1 MDALLQFTVNGILIG
16 GVYALIALGIVL
28 IYKSSRIFNFAAGEM
43 VMLGAFFMWTFLDF
57 LGLPLLLSLFLTML
71 LTGLVGWI
79 MERLAIHPLIGQP
92 LLSAILV
99 TLGLSH
105 ILRGMTML
113 FWGGASEKLTE
124 FLPGKPILIGNVI
137 IPIDLLWCFGIS
149 ITIFMALLLFYKKT
163 AVGLAMRA
171 VAEDHQV
178 AQARGISV
186 GRIFAIIWFIT
197 GVIAS
202 AGGILLS
209 YRVGVTQFVS
219 LISLKAFP
227 AVLLGGLESIGGA
240 LLGGLIVGLLENL
253 AGGLLAPW
261 LMETTPYIILIIVL
275 LIRPDGLFGLKRI
288 ERI

>member
-16 GVYALIALGIVL
+16 GVYSLIALGIVL

-43 VMLGAFFMWTFLDF
+43 VMVGAFFMWTLLDL
-57 LGLPLLLSLFLTML
+57 LGLPLIVSLLLTML
-71 LTGLVGWI
+71 FTGLVGWI

-99 TLGLSH
+99 TLGLAD
-105 ILRGMTML
+105 ILRGLAML
-113 FWGGASEKLTE
+113 FWGGASEKLSE
-124 FLPGKPILIGNVI
+124 FLPGKPVFIGNVVL
-137 IPIDLLWCFGIS
+137 PVDLLWCFGIS
-149 ITIFMALLLFYKKT
+149 IAIFGALLLFYQKT
-163 AVGLAMRA
+163 SVGLAMRA

-186 GRIFAIIWFIT
+186 GKIFAIVWFIT
-197 GVIAS
+197 GIIA
-202 AGGILLS
+202 ATGGILLS
-209 YRVGVTQFVS
+209 YRVGVTQFVG

-227 AVLLGGLESIGGA
+227 AVLLGGLDSIGGA
-240 LLGGLIVGLLENL
+240 LVGGIIVGLLENL
-253 AGGLLAPW
+253 AGGLIAPW
-261 LMETTPYIILIIVL
+261 LMETTPYIVLIFVL

>member
-1 MDALLQFTVNGILIG
+1 MDAVLQFTVNGILIG
-16 GVYALIALGIVL
+16 GVYSLIALGIVF
-28 IYKSSRIFNFAAGEM
+28 IYKYSRVFNFAAGEM
-43 VMLGAFFMWTFLDF
+43 VMFGAFFMWTLLDY
-57 LGLPLLLSLFLTML
+57 LGLPLIASLLLTMFF
-71 LTGLVGWI
+71 TGVVGLI

-99 TLGLSH
+99 TLGLAD
-105 ILRGMTML
+105 ILRGVAML
-113 FWGGASEKLTE
+113 FWGGASERLSE
-124 FLPGKPILIGNVI
+124 FLPGKAIFIGNIVF
-137 IPIDLLWCFGIS
+137 PMDLLWCFGIS
-149 ITIFMALLLFYKKT
+149 ITIFGALFLFYQKT

-186 GRIFAIIWFIT
+186 GKIFAIVWFIT
-197 GVIAS
+197 GIIA
-202 AGGILLS
+202 ATGGILLS
-209 YRVGVTQFVS
+209 YRIGVTQFIS

-240 LLGGLIVGLLENL
+240 LLGGLLVGLLENL
-253 AGGLLAPW
+253 TGGLIAPW
-261 LMETTPYIILIIVL
+261 LMETTPYIVLIFVL